1 MALDLSQPWRSCA
14 YVSVD
19 FEATSPDPATCEPVE
34 VAVVRFDGAGNVVK
48 RFSTLL
54 RTAAPIPEDATKVHG
69 ITDEMVRDAPTLYD
83 VAHKILEVA
92 QDAIPLAFNRRYDRT
107 IMHRHLSGEGV
118 PLFDTAHPWVCSYA
132 MAWSADRFAKGSG
145 RHKLGACCERRGI
158 RIVGAHR
165 AEADAIAAGM
175 LFFSIMGGD
184 SKTTAQQLLAMVDR
198 RESER
203 EQDWAEY
210 QKRKNAEDRLIWR
223 EYAKAALSG
232 ACARETSYHD
242 AHRAEIA
249 AGVANLMVA
258 RERELFG

>member
-1 MALDLSQPWRSCA
+1 MMTLGLSQPWRSCA

-19 FEATSPDPATCEPVE
+19 FEASSADPATCEPVE
-34 VAVVRFDGAGNVVK
+34 VSCVRFSGDGNIVA
-48 RFSTLL
+48 RFTTLL
-54 RTAAPIPEDATKVHG
+54 STHLPIPAESTAVHG
-69 ITDEMVRDAPTLYD
+69 ITDEMVLGAPKLEE

-92 QDAIPLAFNRRYDRT
+92 QGAIPLAFNRGYDRT
-107 IMHRHLSGEGV
+107 IMHRYLSGEGV
-118 PLFDTAHPWVCSYA
+118 PLFDTAQPWVCSYA
-132 MAWSADRFAKGSG
+132 MAWSADKFAKGSG

-165 AEADAIAAGM
+165 AEADAVAAGM

-223 EYAKAALSG
+223 EYA
-232 ACARETSYHD
+232 CAFASREGFTVELIEDMASSLVD
-242 AHRAEIA
+242 
-249 AGVANLMVA
+249 

>member
-1 MALDLSQPWRSCA
+1 MTLDLSQPWRSCS

-19 FEATSPDPATCEPVE
+19 FEATSPDPLTCEPVE
-34 VAVVRFDGAGNVVK
+34 VSCVRFSGEGNIVA
-48 RFSTLL
+48 RFTTLL
-54 RTAAPIPEDATKVHG
+54 STNAPIPAEAQAVHG
-69 ITDEMVRDAPTLYD
+69 ITDEMIADAPKLEE

-92 QDAIPLAFNRRYDRT
+92 QGAIPLAFNRQYDRT
-107 IMHRHLSGEGV
+107 IMHRYLNGEGV
-118 PLFDTAHPWVCSYA
+118 PLFDTAQPWVCAYA

-198 RESER
+198 REAER
-203 EQDWAEY
+203 EQDWADY

-223 EYAKAALSG
+223 DYAKAAITGSP
-232 ACARETSYHD
+232 D
-242 AHRAEIA
+242 RAELAGHA
-249 AGVANLMVA
+249 ATFLLSL
-258 RERELFG
+258 ERELFG